1 MFSNKLKEEGIG
13 DDLLDLQQIHYIVD
27 PHFFDRTFTRM
38 EDESE
43 NEIMT
48 GRMKNS
54 EGHSVAFNINFKSL
68 WRAKLKAA
76 VRLLKFQKGT
86 SVSTTRRHR
95 NSSLGTRQE
104 NYEEEDSSYLDEED
118 SYEDNKRMF
127 DTPCDDDDDG
137 DYEIDHTEDYE
148 SDDDDDVG
156 QGEITPPSE
165 FSPTHLMTPMNKRG
179 NKTRRTRREKK
190 RYQEIDLNTPA
201 SCDEKERKKMRRQRR
216 RRDKLLFE
224 KSHTDNSLLPQGCV
238 CVESC
243 VLL

>member
-1 MFSNKLKEEGIG
+1 
-13 DDLLDLQQIHYIVD
+13 
-27 PHFFDRTFTRM
+27 M

-127 DTPCDDDDDG
+127 DTPCDDDG
-137 DYEIDHTEDYE
+137 HYDH
-148 SDDDDDVG
+148 
-156 QGEITPPSE
+156 
-165 FSPTHLMTPMNKRG
+165 HHHH
-179 NKTRRTRREKK
+179 
-190 RYQEIDLNTPA
+190 
-201 SCDEKERKKMRRQRR
+201 DE
-216 RRDKLLFE
+216 RDHDADR
-224 KSHTDNSLLPQGCV
+224 S
-238 CVESC
+238 
-243 VLL
+243 